1 VLAPKLTE
9 MVLCQLS
16 KNAVIHTHNRSC
28 SWAVVDEANL
38 TKIVAR
44 LNLLLLN
51 RLLHVVA
58 DGDFTFATGN
68 KAKELLIL
76 IVLLKD

>member
-1 VLAPKLTE
+1 MLAPKLTE
-9 MVLCQLS
+9 MVLCQLR

-28 SWAVVDEANL
+28 SRAVVDEANF
-38 TKIVAR
+38 TEIVAR

-51 RLLHVVA
+51 RLFHVVT
-58 DGDFTFATGN
+58 DRDFTFSTGD
-68 KAKELLIL
+68 KAEELLIL